1 MAADKLLYTVL
12 FIWLCMV
19 LSICFIRCIIR
30 FYTVHYSF
38 IRCFIRLYTA
48 LYMLYMAPACYIFIY
63 SYIPIFLYSYI
74 PRFLD
79 LYIFLHP
86 CILILIF
93 ILFTYSVCKI
103 WYGCFKV
110 HSIPVMFIIFHCCF
124 QGLIYIIY
132 GKCCCLIGGHSI
144 NKSSSKCACK

>member
-12 FIWLCMV
+12 FIWLCTV
-19 LSICFIRCIIR
+19 HFIR
-30 FYTVHYSF
+30 FYTAHYKVLYGVHF
-38 IRCFIRLYTA
+38 IRFYMVHFIGFYTV

-63 SYIPIFLYSYI
+63 SYIPIFLDSWI
-74 PRFLD
+74 
-79 LYIFLHP
+79 YIFLHP

-124 QGLIYIIY
+124 QGFIYIIN

>member
-1 MAADKLLYTVL
+1 MVVYGAFYMFYTVHYKVL
-12 FIWLCMV
+12 YSAFCMFYMV
-19 LSICFIRCIIR
+19 HFIR
-30 FYTVHYSF
+30 FYTV
-38 IRCFIRLYTA
+38 LYKVIYGT
-48 LYMLYMAPACYIFIY
+48 LYVVYGTCLLYIIY
-63 SYIPIFLYSYI
+63 SYIPIFLYSWI
-74 PRFLD
+74 
-79 LYIFLHP
+79 YIFLHP

-93 ILFTYSVCKI
+93 IFFTYSVCKI

-124 QGLIYIIY
+124 QGFIYIIN

>member
-1 MAADKLLYTVL
+1 MFFYTVL
-12 FIWLCMV
+12 SV
-19 LSICFIRCIIR
+19 CFIRCIIR
-30 FYTVHYSF
+30 FYTVHF
-38 IRCFIRLYTA
+38 IRFYTVHYKVIYGTLYVVYGSCL
-48 LYMLYMAPACYIFIY
+48 LYIY
-63 SYIPIFLYSYI
+63 IFLYSWI
-74 PRFLD
+74 
-79 LYIFLHP
+79 YIFLHP

-124 QGLIYIIY
+124 QGFIYIIN

-144 NKSSSKCACK
+144 NKSSGKCACK

>member
-1 MAADKLLYTVL
+1 MFYTVL
-12 FIWLCMV
+12 PVCFFYTV
-19 LSICFIRCIIR
+19 LSVCFIRCIIR
-30 FYTVHYSF
+30 FYTVHF
-38 IRCFIRLYTA
+38 IRFYTVHYKVIYGTLYVVYGSCL
-48 LYMLYMAPACYIFIY
+48 LYIY
-63 SYIPIFLYSYI
+63 IFLYSWI
-74 PRFLD
+74 
-79 LYIFLHP
+79 YIFLHP

-124 QGLIYIIY
+124 QGFIYIIN

-144 NKSSSKCACK
+144 NKSSGKCACK

>member
-1 MAADKLLYTVL
+1 MVVYGAFYMFYTVL
-12 FIWLCMV
+12 PVCFFYTV
-19 LSICFIRCIIR
+19 LSVCFIRCIIR
-30 FYTVHYSF
+30 FYTVHF
-38 IRCFIRLYTA
+38 IRFYTVHYKVIYGTLYVVYGSCL
-48 LYMLYMAPACYIFIY
+48 LYIY
-63 SYIPIFLYSYI
+63 IFLYSWI
-74 PRFLD
+74 
-79 LYIFLHP
+79 YIFLHP

-124 QGLIYIIY
+124 QGFIYIIN

-144 NKSSSKCACK
+144 NKSSGKCACK